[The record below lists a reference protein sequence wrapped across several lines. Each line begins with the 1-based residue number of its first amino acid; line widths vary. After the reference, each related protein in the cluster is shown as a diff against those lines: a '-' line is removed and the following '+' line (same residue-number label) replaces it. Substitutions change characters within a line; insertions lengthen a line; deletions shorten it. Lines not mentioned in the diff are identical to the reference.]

1 MIAFFLLV
9 IFLGILFYVR
19 VDKRTGVY
27 STSRKKLH
35 VKILDFRQCG
45 TGEDLKVVTLVSIT
59 LILLR
64 VLAKR
69 FSDTLSFYYHVYY
82 LLRVLHFAK
91 TYGPGERTLF
101 MADEVD

>member
-9 IFLGILFYVR
+9 IFLEILFYVR
-19 VDKRTGVY
+19 VDK
-27 STSRKKLH
+27 LQ

-82 LLRVLHFAK
+82 LLRVLHLK
-91 TYGPGERTLF
+91 TYGPGERTNSHGG
-101 MADEVD
+101 